1 MHVYCSDH
9 ASDVPGC
16 KTVLVLDGNMKNAR
30 EVCMCKSV
38 GELKFSDLKGSV
50 VIGINDNSFFFVV
63 TLSVIIIMCNL
74 HEYCHKPTSVL
85 KLQPGRR
92 TSVW

>member
-9 ASDVPGC
+9 ACDVPGC

-30 EVCMCKSV
+30 EVCLCKNV

-50 VIGINDNSFFFVV
+50 VIGINDQSFFFML
-63 TLSVIIIMCNL
+63 TLSVIICAI
-74 HEYCHKPTSVL
+74 
-85 KLQPGRR
+85 
-92 TSVW
+92 